1 MSKDDTKTLLS
12 LCGDLFTEDVDRTL
26 TIQDLV
32 FSHLNKNIPT
42 NISITNTSRYE
53 RRGMLG
59 QGGMGAVHEAY
70 DKILHR
76 QVATKSLHK
85 DVPLES
91 SLWKRF
97 YREAQI
103 TAQLAHPSIVP
114 VYSIEFN
121 DAKQPLLIM
130 KRIQGVTLA
139 DYIQECQSYQGDVPL
154 LYRLEQRLEILIKI
168 WPYVVVCFNSFF
180 PIVGILLLLHVN
192 HFKVISQGA
201 ISNIYIPIIEAF
213 IDSFN

>member
-114 VYSIEFN
+114 VYCSTI
-121 DAKQPLLIM
+121 
-130 KRIQGVTLA
+130 
-139 DYIQECQSYQGDVPL
+139 
-154 LYRLEQRLEILIKI
+154 ILI
-168 WPYVVVCFNSFF
+168 FNY
-180 PIVGILLLLHVN
+180 PILSWN
-192 HFKVISQGA
+192 
-201 ISNIYIPIIEAF
+201 
-213 IDSFN
+213 